1 MGRPYK
7 HPREVI
13 FLEEEIAE
21 RASHIDLVYLTGYG
35 FPRAR
40 GGPMFHA
47 DQIGLDRVLRR
58 VREFA
63 RNPHRDPAFWTPAPL
78 LVRLAESGGKFGN
91 GFGAQGSPEHRGAD
105 IKRYTSG
112 DRFERTAVSDI
123 AHRVSSALAERYRIA
138 EAVGAGGMAVVFR
151 ADDLKH
157 DRSVAIKVL
166 KPELASTLWSARF
179 LREIQIASR
188 LQHPH
193 ILPLY
198 DSGEAG
204 DLLYYVM
211 PFVTGES
218 LRARI
223 NREAALPLAE
233 AVRLAREVAD
243 GLSHAHAAGIVH
255 RDIKPENI
263 LLSGGHALI
272 CDFGIARAV
281 SLAAGDT
288 PTQPGLAIGTPLY
301 MSPEQSSGQADLDE
315 RSDIYSL
322 GCMLFEMLAG
332 EPPFRGPTALAIMA
346 QHSTARPPPLRRLR
360 SDVPARID
368 AALARAMA
376 KRPEHRFATAGE
388 LLTAL
393 DLSSEAPPGSHAHLP
408 RSSAVVVLPFA
419 NLSSDPET
427 EYLSDGISEELM
439 QALAGIEG
447 LRVVA
452 RATAFAL
459 KGKREDVRD
468 IGERLRVDLVLDGS
482 VRVVGDRIRVTAELV
497 DTADGYR
504 LWSSRYE
511 GKTGNTLALE
521 GAIAGA
527 IAGVLRRRLAG
538 DGSPEPT
545 VLPFAAPRRPRD
557 PQAHDAYLKGRHHW
571 NRRTVQ
577 GLTRSIEWFERA
589 VAHAPHDAAIH
600 AALADSHLL
609 LGIYG
614 IAPSRDAMP
623 KADAAA
629 ERALAL
635 DPRSAEAHTA
645 LGCLRA
651 LYDWDW
657 RGAEDHFRLARELK
671 PSYPTAHQWA
681 AMHLM
686 APLSRFDGAAG
697 ALEQARELDPLSPA
711 ILTSFG
717 VLAFLR
723 RDYARALSA
732 LGDVLELDPEF
743 AAAHHFLGQTHLQLS
758 NAPEARAELDRAV
771 ALSGGSAE
779 TVAGL
784 AYAEARLGREP
795 QARAAL
801 DELTRRSAYVSP
813 VRVAQVHLGLGDRA
827 DALEWLE
834 RAVDERATDVV
845 WFGVHPIYDSLR
857 NERRFDD
864 LLERIG
870 LAATASTRVL
880 VSSPPPP
887 ISA

>member
-1 MGRPYK
+1 MS
-7 HPREVI
+7 E
-13 FLEEEIAE
+13 LAD
-21 RASHIDLVYLTGYG
+21 RA
-35 FPRAR
+35 
-40 GGPMFHA
+40 
-47 DQIGLDRVLRR
+47 
-58 VREFA
+58 
-63 RNPHRDPAFWTPAPL
+63 
-78 LVRLAESGGKFGN
+78 
-91 GFGAQGSPEHRGAD
+91 
-105 IKRYTSG
+105 
-112 DRFERTAVSDI
+112 TA
-123 AHRVSSALAERYRIA
+123 ALADRYRIA

-157 DRSVAIKVL
+157 DRPVAIKFL
-166 KPELASTLWSARF
+166 KPELACSLWSGRF

-198 DSGEAG
+198 DSGAAG

-218 LRARI
+218 LRARL
-223 NREAALPLAE
+223 NREGALPLAE

-243 GLSHAHAAGIVH
+243 GLGHAHAVGIVH

-288 PTQPGLAIGTPLY
+288 PTAPGLAIGTPLY
-301 MSPEQSSGQADLDE
+301 MSPEQSSAQGDLDE

-332 EPPFRGPTALAIMA
+332 EPPFRGPTAIAIMA
-346 QHSTARPPPLRRLR
+346 QHSTARPPSLRRVR
-360 SDVPARID
+360 GDVPARIE
-368 AALARAMA
+368 AAIARAMA
-376 KRPEHRFATAGE
+376 KRPEHRFATAAD
-388 LLTAL
+388 LLAAL
-393 DLSSEAPPGSHAHLP
+393 DLSSDTPAGTSVHVP
-408 RSSAVVVLPFA
+408 RTTAVVVLPFA
-419 NLSSDPET
+419 NLSADPET

-439 QALAGIEG
+439 QALAGIAG

-482 VRVVGDRIRVTAELV
+482 VRVGGDRIRVTAELV
-497 DTADGYR
+497 DTADGYQ

-511 GKTGNTLALE
+511 GTAGDTLALE
-521 GAIAGA
+521 DEIAGA

-538 DGSPEPT
+538 DGTPEP
-545 VLPFAAPRRPRD
+545 APPPPAPARRRRD
-557 PQAHDAYLKGRHHW
+557 PQAHEAYLKGRHHW
-571 NRRTVQ
+571 NRRTEQ
-577 GLTRSIEWFERA
+577 GLKRSIEWFERA
-589 VAHAPHDAAIH
+589 IAWAPDDAAIH

-614 IAPSRDAMP
+614 ITPARDVMP
-623 KADAAA
+623 KAHAAA

-635 DPRSAEAHTA
+635 DPRSAEALTA
-645 LGCLRA
+645 LGCVGA

-657 RGAEDHFRLARELK
+657 RGAEDHFRLARELN

-686 APLSRFDGAAG
+686 APLSRFDEAAR
-697 ALEQARELDPLSPA
+697 ALQQARELDPLSPA
-711 ILTSFG
+711 ILTSLG
-717 VLAFLR
+717 VLAFFR
-723 RDYARALSA
+723 RDHAQALSA
-732 LGDVLELDPEF
+732 LGDVLDLDPEF

-758 NAPEARAELDRAV
+758 NAPEAHAKLDRAV
-771 ALSGGSAE
+771 SLSGGSAE

-784 AYAEARLGREP
+784 AYADARLGRTREA
-795 QARAAL
+795 QAAL

-813 VRVAQVHLGLGDRA
+813 VRVAQIHLGLGDRA

-845 WFGVHPIYDSLR
+845 WLGVHPIFDALR
-857 NERRFDD
+857 DERRFEDV
-864 LLERIG
+864 LERIG
-870 LAATASTRVL
+870 LAAAASTRVL
-880 VSSPPPP
+880 VSSRPPP